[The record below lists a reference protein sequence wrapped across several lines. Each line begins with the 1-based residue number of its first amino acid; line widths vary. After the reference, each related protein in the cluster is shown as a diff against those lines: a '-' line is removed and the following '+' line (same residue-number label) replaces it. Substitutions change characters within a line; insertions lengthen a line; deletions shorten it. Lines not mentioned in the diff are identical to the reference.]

1 MTANGDNT
9 KSQLAATF
17 VGVDDAPVVAL
28 ARLILKRARLSLP
41 CATRAQALAI
51 IRGIR
56 PAPPKRTPQAD
67 EHTCPSE
74 LNKLYTQALK
84 ALGAYV

>member
-9 KSQLAATF
+9 ISQLAATF
-17 VGVDDAPVVAL
+17 VGVDDAPVIAL

-67 EHTCPSE
+67 EHSPSE